1 LFVPGLAWQMYAA
14 SGVYEYVNTS
24 GPAPTKTLAEMVT
37 ALKVSV
43 PPRDLNHAD
52 ARVQLQSVLRSW
64 LSLPNA
70 VLGMV
75 VDHLPSPLAA
85 TPNRYGAWPFLH
97 VSLVPPLYMYI
108 TPWSAHG
115 FWWLVDNERTSIA
128 RTVAS
133 GSDMTFAKTTA
144 SLEVVGISH
153 IHQRCTRPQN

>member
-1 LFVPGLAWQMYAA
+1 MYAA
-14 SGVYEYVNTS
+14 SGVYDYVNTS

-75 VDHLPSPLAA
+75 VDHLPSPVAA
-85 TPNRYGAWPFLH
+85 TPNRYGPRWRHWTFSARLWLLRSPCTPH
-97 VSLVPPLYMYI
+97 TLVRV
-108 TPWSAHG
+108 
-115 FWWLVDNERTSIA
+115 WL
-128 RTVAS
+128 
-133 GSDMTFAKTTA
+133 F
-144 SLEVVGISH
+144 VVGS
-153 IHQRCTRPQN
+153 QRAVVYREHGCLRL

>member
-1 LFVPGLAWQMYAA
+1 MYAA
-14 SGVYEYVNTS
+14 SGVYDYVNTS

-75 VDHLPSPLAA
+75 VDHLPSPVAA
-85 TPNRYGAWPFLH
+85 TPNRYGVWPFLH
-97 VSLVPPLYMYI
+97 VSLVPPLYMYT
-108 TPWSAHG
+108 TPFRA
-115 FWWLVDNERTSIA
+115 
-128 RTVAS
+128 
-133 GSDMTFAKTTA
+133 
-144 SLEVVGISH
+144 VVGDWLTTSA
-153 IHQRCTRPQN
+153 RPSRARLPQALT